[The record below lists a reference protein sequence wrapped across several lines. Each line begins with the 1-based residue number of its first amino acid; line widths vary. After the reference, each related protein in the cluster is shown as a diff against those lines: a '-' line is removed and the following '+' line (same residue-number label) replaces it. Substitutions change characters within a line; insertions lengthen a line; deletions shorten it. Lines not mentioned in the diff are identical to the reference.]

1 MSVPAL
7 ASGPVL
13 DPSSAVGGSPDLT
26 SAADGTP
33 SPAPTTVAE
42 EGTPSL
48 GTDSVAVPGPAA
60 GRDVRSLRET
70 LLLQPFAAASSAL
83 TKQTG
88 WVVTAVVTL
97 LAAVLRLVGL
107 NHPRGLMFDEIY
119 YVKDAYALWQNGYE
133 SKWAD
138 GADQLFAAGDFSAL
152 KADPAFVV
160 HPQLGKWLI
169 ALGMQLMGTGPVGWR
184 LATAVAGTL
193 MVLLLIR
200 LTLRLSGSV
209 TLAGVAGLLLSIDGV
224 ALTESRIGLLDGFV
238 GLFGLLSL
246 YCLVRDRQ
254 WLRERLARELAGT
267 QPGRAARLVRFR
279 PWLLAAGISLGLT
292 CSIKWSGI
300 YLLAVVGLVVVV
312 WDFTA
317 LRAVQAGRALLSW
330 LGGAVNSF
338 VHLVVVA
345 VLVYVAGWWS
355 WFLHPQAYN
364 HGWAATERALHGGA
378 VARSWLP
385 DQLNDLLEYHLV
397 MWNFHV
403 HLDSAHPYQSK
414 PIGWLVQ
421 LRPTSFYWPGAE
433 GLKAIGQDQACG
445 SGNSCVQAITSIGN
459 IPIWW
464 AALPGLAALI
474 LYLAVSQRDWRAW
487 VPLAGYLG
495 LYVPWFLYP
504 DRTIF
509 TFYTVSFV
517 PEVVLAL
524 VLPLGAVA
532 GLLTPLPRR
541 RMAAEGGALERLRL
555 WERAPQRTSIVA
567 RPAAGWPDGS
577 NRPCFDET
585 TGDGTVLVA
594 PPRPVTPAAT
604 LPGRLPAGGVLPG
617 QPRPLG
623 MLLLCLVVA
632 AAIVFA
638 TAWWPLWTGQ
648 TVSYDFWS
656 WHMLFRSWI

>member
-1 MSVPAL
+1 M
-7 ASGPVL
+7 
-13 DPSSAVGGSPDLT
+13 
-26 SAADGTP
+26 AADQAPAVAAQSATPSADAPEVEQPP
-33 SPAPTTVAE
+33 SPAVA
-42 EGTPSL
+42 
-48 GTDSVAVPGPAA
+48 
-60 GRDVRSLRET
+60 RDAQSLRT
-70 LLLQPFAAASSAL
+70 ALLLWPYGAAPSALARRMGWLVTVVVTLFAAA
-83 TKQTG
+83 
-88 WVVTAVVTL
+88 
-97 LAAVLRLVGL
+97 LRLVGL
-107 NHPRGLMFDEIY
+107 NHPKGLMFDEIY

-133 SKWAD
+133 SKWTD

-152 KADPAFVV
+152 TAEPSFVV

-184 LATAVAGTL
+184 FATAIAGTL
-193 MVLLLIR
+193 TVLLLIR

-224 ALTESRIGLLDGFV
+224 ALTESRIGLLDVFV

-246 YCLVRDRQ
+246 YFLVRDRQ
-254 WLRERLARELAGT
+254 WLRERLAHELAGT
-267 QPGRAARLVRFR
+267 QPGRAARLVRLR

-300 YLLAVVGLVVVV
+300 YLLAVVGLIVVV

-317 LRAVQAGRALLSW
+317 LRALQAGRALLTW

-355 WFLHPQAYN
+355 WFLQPKAYN
-364 HGWAATERALHGGA
+364 HGWAAAQRATHGGV

-385 DQLNDLLEYHLV
+385 DQLNDLVEYHLV

-403 HLDSAHPYQSK
+403 NLDASHPYQSK

-421 LRPTSFYWPGAE
+421 QRPTSFYWPGEE
-433 GLKAIGQDQACG
+433 GLRAIGQDQACG
-445 SGNSCVQAITSIGN
+445 VNHSCVQAITSIGN

-464 AALPGLAALI
+464 AALLGLAALI
-474 LYLAVSQRDWRAW
+474 GSLALYRRDWRAW

-524 VLPLGAVA
+524 VLPLGAAA
-532 GLLTPLPRR
+532 GLLAPLPRPH
-541 RMAAEGGALERLRL
+541 EVPGGFLERWRF
-555 WERAPQRTSIVA
+555 WDRSPQRTSIIT
-567 RPAAGWPDGS
+567 RPAAEWPDGS
-577 NRPCFDET
+577 NRPRFEET

-594 PPRPVTPAAT
+594 PPRPAPSGEVVPER
-604 LPGRLPAGGVLPG
+604 LPGAGVGAG
-617 QPRPLG
+617 QPRPAG
-623 MLLLCLVVA
+623 ILLIGAVVTT
-632 AAIVFA
+632 AIVFA
-638 TAWWPLWTGQ
+638 VLWWPLWTGQ
-648 TVSYDFWS
+648 TVTYQYWS
-656 WHMLFRSWI
+656 WHMLFDSWI